1 MEGSAEYFGLLVA
14 AMNDPEYFIRHR
26 SQGWFPGPS
35 DNRIG
40 KIMTKDD
47 FSSWISKN
55 TVPRLS
61 YNDSSDNLPS
71 DGTPYKFGAV
81 LTEWLLGKI
90 GFKGVVELM
99 RDIESLGWKKS
110 FEKHLGKSQESFL
123 DEMAD
128 YLHSEYQIAQTNS
141 SWLNLPR
148 CKNLDATRWL
158 PEAKKGVCFSG

>member
-1 MEGSAEYFGLLVA
+1 
-14 AMNDPEYFIRHR
+14 
-26 SQGWFPGPS
+26 
-35 DNRIG
+35 
-40 KIMTKDD
+40 MTKDD

-61 YNDSSDNLPS
+61 YNDGSDNLPS

-158 PEAKKGVCFSG
+158 PEANKGVCFSG